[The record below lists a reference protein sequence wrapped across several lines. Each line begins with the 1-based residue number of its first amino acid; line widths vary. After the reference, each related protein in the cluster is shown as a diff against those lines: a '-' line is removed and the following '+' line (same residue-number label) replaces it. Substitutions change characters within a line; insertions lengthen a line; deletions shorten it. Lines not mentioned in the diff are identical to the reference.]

1 MESFGH
7 WQILL
12 KILLRSKQDSSER
25 NQLLLFSA
33 AAASSMR
40 AFLLGFSTFCDGGK
54 EKKLVPPQLQS
65 NGVMLVRSVGKNVKY
80 CQSFISHSGGEH
92 HLRNL
97 QPSIF
102 SSSTTHVFSGAVP
115 KWRRCATSAPH
126 RRRGVVKLISSG
138 TKNSLQTVF
147 TTWLY
152 LRLMML
158 EEYWCWRKKFLHAFL
173 SSRGTR

>member
-54 EKKLVPPQLQS
+54 EKKLVPAQLQS

-80 CQSFISHSGGEH
+80 CHSSTSHS
-92 HLRNL
+92 RRRPP
-97 QPSIF
+97 QK
-102 SSSTTHVFSGAVP
+102 SSTVLFSPTTSLPVRSQSGAPPPLWQHTGEVVCVIVQHLFR
-115 KWRRCATSAPH
+115 W
-126 RRRGVVKLISSG
+126 GVGHVCMSFVYLLSYYCSIII
-138 TKNSLQTVF
+138 TP
-147 TTWLY
+147 TT
-152 LRLMML
+152 
-158 EEYWCWRKKFLHAFL
+158 LHHP
-173 SSRGTR
+173 G